1 MTTAFLRLHTLT
13 GALVGLLAMLSVFML
28 TRGHHAPGGG
38 FVGGLLFASAI
49 TVQIL
54 AHGTLRA
61 RRILRVDPRSMIGV
75 GLALAAASGLAG
87 LVVGQPLLTPQTWLY
102 LPGLGY
108 LGTELLFDAGIYL
121 LVGGSVLAMLFA
133 LAEAR

>member
-13 GALVGLLAMLSVFML
+13 GALVGLLSMLSVYML

-61 RRILRVDPRSMIGV
+61 RRILRVEPRSMIGA
-75 GLALAAASGLAG
+75 GLALSAATALAG
-87 LVVGQPLLTPQTWLY
+87 LVTGQPLLTPQTWLQI
-102 LPGLGY
+102 PGLGN

-121 LVGGSVLAMLFA
+121 LVAGAVLAMLFA
-133 LAEAR
+133 FAEDR